1 MSQVK
6 SAARSLGLFSIV
18 MITIGSVD
26 SIRNL
31 PATALFGS
39 SLIFFFTLAAL
50 LFLIPSALVSAELA
64 SMWDKEG
71 GVYVWVKEAFGKKT
85 GFLAIW
91 FQWIENVIWYP
102 TILSFIAGTIGYLI
116 SPNLAENKFFLITV
130 IFSCF
135 WGTTIINL
143 LGMKNSA
150 RFANFCSIAGLLIPM
165 ALIIGLGVVWVA
177 SGQPV
182 EVEFDMQ
189 HIIPHSYNAG
199 MWVSLIG
206 IMMSFCGMEIATVHV
221 RDVRDPQ
228 KTFPV
233 AMLYSVIIILATLV
247 LGSLSIAVVI
257 PHDDISLVSGIMEA
271 FSVFFTAYHLKWFL
285 PVVAAML
292 VIGGM
297 GGLNNWVIA
306 PTRGMVIA
314 GNDGCLPPILRKEN
328 NHRAPAILLLYQAVV
343 VTLLCAVF
351 LLMPS
356 VNGSYWFLTALAAQL
371 YMFMY
376 IMMFAAGI
384 RLRYSHAKAP
394 RGYKIFGGNIGMWIV
409 GMAGLISSIG
419 TVIVGFIPPA
429 GIDVGSF
436 SHYEEMLIVGLLLM
450 AVPPFIIYACR
461 KSSW

>member
-1 MSQVK
+1 MSQVR

-39 SLIFFFTLAAL
+39 SLIFFFTLAAF

-71 GVYVWVKEAFGKKT
+71 GVYVWVKEAFGKRT

-116 SPNLAENKFFLITV
+116 SPSLAENKFFLMSV
-130 IFSCF
+130 IFCCF

-143 LGMKNSA
+143 LGMKSSA
-150 RFANFCSIAGLLIPM
+150 RLASFCSIAGLLIPM
-165 ALIIGLGVVWVA
+165 ALIIGLGVVWMI

-182 EVEFDMQ
+182 EIDFDIQ
-189 HIIPHSYNAG
+189 HIIPRNYNAD

-233 AMLYSVIIILATLV
+233 AMLYSVVIILVTLV
-247 LGSLSIAVVI
+247 LGSLAIAVVI
-257 PHDDISLVSGIMEA
+257 PHDDISLVAGIMEA
-271 FSVFFTAYHLKWFL
+271 FSVFFTSYHLKWFL
-285 PVVAAML
+285 PVVAVML
-292 VIGGM
+292 VVGGL
-297 GGLNNWVIA
+297 GSLNNWVIA

-328 NHRAPAILLLYQAVV
+328 NHRAPAILLLYQAVI
-343 VTLLCAVF
+343 VTLLCTVF

-384 RLRYSHAKAP
+384 RLRYSHAAVS
-394 RGYKIFGGNIGMWIV
+394 RGYKIFGGNIGMWVV
-409 GMAGLISSIG
+409 GLAGLISSIG
-419 TVIVGFIPPA
+419 TVIVGFIPPE
-429 GIDVGSF
+429 GIDVGGF
-436 SHYEEMLIVGLLLM
+436 AHYEELLVTGLLLM
-450 AVPPFIIYACR
+450 SVPPFIIYACR